1 MMMLRFIQTSAQVC
15 SKGKI
20 CEGVGSSRFI
30 ASAVMTEETIRSYKD
45 AAASHLPA
53 ETPPTNPKLQQLI
66 NSLREVLAQHPD
78 GISLNEARRSC
89 PLLFD
94 SEMLKD
100 HQSVRHLLLSLP
112 QVVRMEG
119 FGVQTRLFPAPKNL
133 TSFTPQ

>member
-1 MMMLRFIQTSAQVC
+1 
-15 SKGKI
+15 
-20 CEGVGSSRFI
+20 
-30 ASAVMTEETIRSYKD
+30 SAVMTGETVRSYKD

-53 ETPPTNPKLQQLI
+53 DFNKTLPTNPKLKQLM
-66 NSLREVLAQHPD
+66 NSLRKVLAQHPD

-119 FGVQTRLFPAPKNL
+119 FGVQTHLFPASTN
-133 TSFTPQ
+133 